1 MASDLPDFT
10 KSVDV
15 SAGTVTITGPVT
27 VDGTITADLA
37 AGATGVVE
45 PGTSPI
51 DISGAVDASL
61 AAGSTV
67 IVEPGTSPIDISGAV
82 DITAGSVTI
91 VEGQGGSTP
100 VQIST
105 PPKSVGQV
113 KILAGQLTG
122 SLIFTPDVE
131 ATGLA
136 ALISTLSQPGR
147 GTVSAFITGSNS
159 GFTYAQASS
168 AAGDLADILQAVVI
182 GSVEP
187 IEILITT
194 TVASGSDLVAANA
207 YETFGSRAVSPVN
220 SPFQPLYVA
229 GTGLNPLPVVV
240 GGDQGPAA
248 NAVQV
253 VHAAPGGNAVIYA
266 ALAPGGTLALVGG
279 VAGKSIRL
287 RRFHMSISAAG
298 FVYLEQTGPLVELWA
313 DATTAELPGADLD
326 WEGYSLAAGTAV
338 QLRNASALVTDLVMP
353 PRIVVEIDIKVP
365 PGPRGEMGFALWA
378 SGLTVIPEQAS
389 TWIVA
394 DDEEISWPLQDQI
407 DSGGWQLAAYNLG
420 QYDHTVYLR
429 FLVSP
434 TTSPAVG
441 VGPQPI
447 PAAQLSSSAA

>member
-37 AGATGVVE
+37 AG
-45 PGTSPI
+45 
-51 DISGAVDASL
+51 
-61 AAGSTV
+61 STV
-67 IVEPGTSPIDISGAV
+67 VVEPGTSPIDISGAV

-168 AAGDLADILQAVVI
+168 AAGDLAGFLQAVVI

-207 YETFGSRAVSPVN
+207 YETFGSQAVTRVRP
-220 SPFQPLYVA
+220 PTRCRWF
-229 GTGLNPLPVVV
+229 TPLPAEMPSYTLRSR
-240 GGDQGPAA
+240 Q
-248 NAVQV
+248 
-253 VHAAPGGNAVIYA
+253 AAP
-266 ALAPGGTLALVGG
+266 
-279 VAGKSIRL
+279 L
-287 RRFHMSISAAG
+287 R
-298 FVYLEQTGPLVELWA
+298 W
-313 DATTAELPGADLD
+313 
-326 WEGYSLAAGTAV
+326 
-338 QLRNASALVTDLVMP
+338 
-353 PRIVVEIDIKVP
+353 
-365 PGPRGEMGFALWA
+365 
-378 SGLTVIPEQAS
+378 
-389 TWIVA
+389 
-394 DDEEISWPLQDQI
+394 
-407 DSGGWQLAAYNLG
+407 SGG
-420 QYDHTVYLR
+420 LR
-429 FLVSP
+429 ASRF
-434 TTSPAVG
+434 A
-441 VGPQPI
+441 
-447 PAAQLSSSAA
+447 

>member
-37 AGATGVVE
+37 AG
-45 PGTSPI
+45 
-51 DISGAVDASL
+51 
-61 AAGSTV
+61 STV
-67 IVEPGTSPIDISGAV
+67 VVEPGTSPIDISGAV

-168 AAGDLADILQAVVI
+168 AAGDVAGILQAVVI

-207 YETFGSRAVSPVN
+207 YETFGSQAVSPVN

-229 GTGLNPLPVVV
+229 GTGLNPLPAVA

-279 VAGKSIRL
+279 VAGKSI
-287 RRFHMSISAAG
+287 SAAG
-298 FVYLEQTGPLVELWA
+298 FVSLEQTGPLVELWA

-326 WEGYSLAAGTAV
+326 WEGYSLAAGAAV
-338 QLRNASALVTDLVMP
+338 QLRNAGATSVTV
-353 PRIVVEIDIKVP
+353 
-365 PGPRGEMGFALWA
+365 
-378 SGLTVIPEQAS
+378 SGRLTFDQA
-389 TWIVA
+389 
-394 DDEEISWPLQDQI
+394 
-407 DSGGWQLAAYNLG
+407 
-420 QYDHTVYLR
+420 
-429 FLVSP
+429 
-434 TTSPAVG
+434 
-441 VGPQPI
+441 
-447 PAAQLSSSAA
+447 